1 MTETTHIKEESRIE
15 IDSKVNETVHRA
27 MVLLAKR
34 LESKQITLDEYDKK
48 NESVLNARQFE
59 VKKSLIRLIK

>member
-27 MVLLAKR
+27 MILLAKM
-34 LESKQITLDEYDKK
+34 LQSKQITLDEYDKK
-48 NESVLNARQFE
+48 SESVLNARQFE

>member
-48 NESVLNARQFE
+48 SESVLNARQFE